1 MKSMTKVFQTTKTIT
16 FRDCDPAGIMFFG
29 NIFAFAHDAFEEFI
43 QKAGYTYKDWFATTE
58 YMIPIRHTE
67 ADFRAP
73 FRAGHTYDITVSVAS
88 FGETSFKMKYVFS
101 DKAHVHATVYMVHA
115 VLDQKTKQKLA
126 LPAVL
131 QTRLRPYLETS
142 AG

>member
-1 MKSMTKVFQTTKTIT
+1 MTQVFQTTKTIT

-43 QKAGYTYKDWFATTE
+43 QTTGYSYSEWFATTE

-73 FRAGHTYDITVSVAS
+73 FLAGHTYDISVTVAS

-101 DKAHVHATVYMVHA
+101 NKGHLHATVQMVHA
-115 VLDQKTKQKLA
+115 VLDQKTKQKLT
-126 LPAVL
+126 LPAIL
-131 QTRLRPYLETS
+131 QARLRLYLETS